1 MIDKFNFYSHE
12 STCIHIPEIHLL
24 CLSKN
29 FNGIKQLCK
38 NVTMVTM
45 YVRNHFFTFFKITL
59 YILQLN

>member
-29 FNGIKQLCK
+29 FNGIKQLRKCYHG
-38 NVTMVTM
+38 NH
-45 YVRNHFFTFFKITL
+45 VRP
-59 YILQLN
+59 

>member
-29 FNGIKQLCK
+29 LGIKQLCK
-38 NVTMVTM
+38 C
-45 YVRNHFFTFFKITL
+45 YHGNHVCP
-59 YILQLN
+59 